1 MMALYLVEIDSS
13 EIFDKNSDVE
23 LGNVIQVNAKVIK
36 QFYNETKTTLAIKL
50 EVLEEIKDAITYAED
65 EDLILDN
72 ITKILKQLKEN
83 L

>member
-23 LGNVIQVNAKVIK
+23 LGNVIQVNAKIIQ
-36 QFYNETKTTLAIKL
+36 QFFTDTPNSLALKL
-50 EVLEEIKDAITYAED
+50 EVLGEIQDAITYAED

-72 ITKILKQLKEN
+72 ITKILKQL
-83 L
+83 